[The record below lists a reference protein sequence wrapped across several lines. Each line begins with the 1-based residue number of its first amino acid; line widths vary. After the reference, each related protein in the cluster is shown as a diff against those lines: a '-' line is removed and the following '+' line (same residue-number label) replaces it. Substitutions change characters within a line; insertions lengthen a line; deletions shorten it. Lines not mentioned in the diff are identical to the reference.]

1 MQADDHDVCWGEDN
15 QTFGIISYLTEE
27 FYKTVHHE
35 LVKYAGDYELLQQ
48 RTRIMEAA
56 HQEKVTRDELEAHLF
71 ETFKSSK
78 VFRNI
83 EIL

>member
-1 MQADDHDVCWGEDN
+1 MQN
-15 QTFGIISYLTEE
+15 LSYLTEE

-56 HQEKVTRDELEAHLF
+56 RQEKVTRDEE
-71 ETFKSSK
+71 
-78 VFRNI
+78 NI
-83 EIL
+83 EILETFGAIL